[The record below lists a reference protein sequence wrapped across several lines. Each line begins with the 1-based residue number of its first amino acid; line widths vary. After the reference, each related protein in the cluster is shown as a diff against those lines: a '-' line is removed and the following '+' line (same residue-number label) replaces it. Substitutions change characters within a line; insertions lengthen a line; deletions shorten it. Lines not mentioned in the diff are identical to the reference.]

1 MKKVMGI
8 ISKITENHYVNLLIS
23 IGLIVIGFEELYK
36 QDVLHIE
43 IHWKHGISIYAI
55 LMCIRAIYKIIKG
68 FVEAYNRLTKKETP
82 VKAS

>member
-36 QDVLHIE
+36 QDVLHIGV
-43 IHWKHGISIYAI
+43 H
-55 LMCIRAIYKIIKG
+55 
-68 FVEAYNRLTKKETP
+68 
-82 VKAS
+82 